1 MTRRISVITT
11 VGMLLLLAFCPAF
24 GQAPVGPEPGKIT
37 GLQVSPDARSIIVK
51 SEGAVGRHSAF
62 VIKNPF
68 RLVVDFDSTA
78 LAKVPGRINVP
89 GDRIKEIRLGHKD
102 SRTRLVV
109 DFGDRP
115 VPAFKIDRG
124 PGLIHI
130 ALGNGT
136 MPSGAGMRVKPKSPS
151 KPPSR
156 TVLQERPA
164 PRTSAAAIGEGLAV
178 KSAGVKDKLVF
189 LELTDRKNP
198 RSSYRLVI
206 DLDPSVMLV
215 KNATISDAKG
225 NVKRFDLVA
234 DNSQS
239 AGASPQELQGIR
251 GPRRSVEPAGP
262 DKESKPKFKWGMPA
276 VERKQP
282 AEARATDS
290 GPFKL
295 ERFRLEAKKSDREG

>member
-1 MTRRISVITT
+1 MTRRMLVSIT
-11 VGMLLLLAFCPAF
+11 VGIWLFLALCPAF
-24 GQAPVGPEPGKIT
+24 GQAPGPEPGKIT
-37 GLQVSPDARSIIVK
+37 GVQISRDARSIVIR
-51 SEGAVGRHSAF
+51 SEGPVGRHSAF

-78 LAKVPGRINVP
+78 LARVPGRINVP
-89 GDRIKEIRLGHKD
+89 GDRIREVRLGHKD

-115 VPAFKIDRG
+115 VPAFKIARG
-124 PGLIHI
+124 PGRIHI

-136 MPSGAGMRVKPKSPS
+136 LSSGAGARVKPKSPQP
-151 KPPSR
+151 PPSR
-156 TVLQERPA
+156 AVMQEKPT
-164 PRTSAAAIGEGLAV
+164 PRASTADVGERLAV

-198 RSSYRLVI
+198 RSSYRLVV
-206 DLDPSVMLV
+206 DLDPSVMVV

-225 NVKRFDLVA
+225 NVKRFDLAA

-239 AGASPQELQGIR
+239 ASASPQETRGIR
-251 GPRRSVEPAGP
+251 GPRKSVEPEAFG
-262 DKESKPKFKWGMPA
+262 KESKPKFKWGMPA

-282 AEARATDS
+282 AEARSTES

-295 ERFRLEAKKSDREG
+295 EQFRLEARKSDREG

>member
-1 MTRRISVITT
+1 MTRRIPVFIA
-11 VGMLLLLAFCPAF
+11 VGMLLLFAFCPAF

-37 GLQVSPDARSIIVK
+37 GLQVSPDAGSIFVK

-89 GDRIKEIRLGHKD
+89 GDRIREIRLGHKD
-102 SRTRLVV
+102 TRTRLVV
-109 DFGDRP
+109 DFGDHP
-115 VPAFKIDRG
+115 VPAFRIDRG
-124 PGLIHI
+124 PGRIHI
-130 ALGNGT
+130 ALGNET
-136 MPSGAGMRVKPKSPS
+136 MPSGSAIRLKPKSPS

-156 TVLQERPA
+156 AVLPEKPA
-164 PRTSAAAIGEGLAV
+164 TRTNAGATGEGLAV
-178 KSAGVKDKLVF
+178 KSAGVKDKLVY

-215 KNATISDAKG
+215 KNATISDARG
-225 NVKRFDLVA
+225 NVKRFNLA
-234 DNSQS
+234 AGNSQA
-239 AGASPQELQGIR
+239 AGPSPQETQGIR
-251 GPRRSVEPAGP
+251 GPRRSVESDSPN
-262 DKESKPKFKWGMPA
+262 KESKPKFKWGMPA

-282 AEARATDS
+282 AEARATES

-295 ERFRLEAKKSDREG
+295 ERFRLEAKRSDREG